1 VKTRT
6 NIITLIAFMCLAV
19 FVFQGCDTLK
29 EKMPGTSK
37 ETEETGDGE
46 ATADSGE
53 TAETTSESAAGEETW
68 VKITNFEDGATGIDT
83 KLPLKWEIAPEV
95 GNVKMMG
102 VNIFE
107 CSPDGKET
115 GGAVVALKTLDDPD
129 LVKAR
134 EWTFFEKDIDKY
146 WLFTG
151 SHKDMQEL
159 KPNTK
164 YLMTFMI
171 MGEIKTQ
178 TIRIYFT
185 TK

>member
-1 VKTRT
+1 MKTRT
-6 NIITLIAFMCLAV
+6 NIITIIVFMCLAV

-37 ETEETGDGE
+37 EKEEPEDKE
-46 ATADSGE
+46 
-53 TAETTSESAAGEETW
+53 AAGEVEEADGTTPAAEEESW

-115 GGAVVALKTLDDPD
+115 GGAVVVLKTLDDPD

-159 KPNTK
+159 KPNAK

-171 MGEIKTQ
+171 MGENKTQ

>member
-1 VKTRT
+1 MKTRT

-37 ETEETGDGE
+37 ETEEPEDQKSTGE
-46 ATADSGE
+46 AEKTDEA
-53 TAETTSESAAGEETW
+53 TPAAEEESW

-95 GNVKMMG
+95 GKVKMMG

-107 CSPDGKET
+107 CDPDGKET
-115 GGAVVALKTLDDPD
+115 GGAVVVLKTLDDPD

-171 MGEIKTQ
+171 MGENKTQ

>member
-37 ETEETGDGE
+37 ETEDQKSTGEAGETGE
-46 ATADSGE
+46 ATPAVE
-53 TAETTSESAAGEETW
+53 EESW

-151 SHKDMQEL
+151 SHENMKEL
-159 KPNTK
+159 KPNAK

-171 MGEIKTQ
+171 MGENKTQ